1 VQLVKTFTG
10 HNFMYKI
17 SLILVS
23 IQTFI

>member
-1 VQLVKTFTG
+1 VKTFTG